1 MLNVNID
8 SRGYV
13 VLKLSDNAVEEELAL
28 TDNDES
34 GQEVMTTFFDD
45 QWKIVE
51 IHIHPKYLPPG
62 HH

>member
-13 VLKLSDNAVEEELAL
+13 ILKLSDQPVAEELAL
-28 TDNDES
+28 TDDEE
-34 GQEVMTTFFDD
+34 GGREVMTTFFDD

-51 IHIHPKYLPPG
+51 IHIHPNYLPDG